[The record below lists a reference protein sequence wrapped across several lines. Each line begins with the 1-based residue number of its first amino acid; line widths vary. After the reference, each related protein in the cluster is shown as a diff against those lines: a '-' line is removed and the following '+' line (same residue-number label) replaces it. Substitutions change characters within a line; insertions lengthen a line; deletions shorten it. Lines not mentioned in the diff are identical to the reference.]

1 MKITK
6 ILLAITLLVTPLL
19 ASAQLSSIQQKVQA
33 VMQMDHRTD
42 AELARDTDRDPVNAI
57 EFMGLED
64 DMTVVEFIPA
74 AQAYYTKIL
83 GPVLRDNGHLMA
95 VDSQVTFDS
104 WGDWVEMPEMAMV
117 HPVPIENNYTDNFFI
132 KIWFYYIF
140 NF

>member
-42 AELARDTDRDPVNAI
+42 AELARDADRDPVNAI

-83 GPVLRDNGHLMA
+83 GPVL
-95 VDSQVTFDS
+95 
-104 WGDWVEMPEMAMV
+104 
-117 HPVPIENNYTDNFFI
+117 
-132 KIWFYYIF
+132 
-140 NF
+140 

>member
-74 AQAYYTKIL
+74 AQAYYTKVL
-83 GPVLRDNGHLMA
+83 GPV
-95 VDSQVTFDS
+95 
-104 WGDWVEMPEMAMV
+104 
-117 HPVPIENNYTDNFFI
+117 
-132 KIWFYYIF
+132 
-140 NF
+140 